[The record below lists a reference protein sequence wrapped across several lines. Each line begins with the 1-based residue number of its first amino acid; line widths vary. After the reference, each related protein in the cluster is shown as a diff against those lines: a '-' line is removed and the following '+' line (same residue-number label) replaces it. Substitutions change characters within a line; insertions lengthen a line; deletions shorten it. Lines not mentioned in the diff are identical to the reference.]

1 MANNDLSNSEN
12 ILIKTDEN
20 NLIYVDPNSV
30 LVNNEVQPRSVS
42 QERLV
47 MYVNLEADI
56 IPRTTLTSDG
66 DKNSLRSIA
75 KGTLNFLSSQVGDS
89 TDPNDRNFTTNW
101 TDAYLERTERKSKD
115 GNTTG
120 DFFQND
126 GTGQSFGIE
135 SISVQIKGANLIPQI
150 TIEFADVRGK
160 TLFDSPE
167 NSPYKSFF
175 HIPWPIFYL
184 TIKGYYGK
192 AIRYRLHLVSFSS
205 RFNANSGNFEVTTKF
220 VGSTYAY
227 MSDIPLKAVLNA
239 PYMFIRTI
247 EGSQSFNEQ
256 TGLYEKKALKSSK
269 GYQILQSVYS
279 EMKQKK
285 LIPQDLPVR
294 TLREICT
301 LASTLDKRL
310 EQQIFDEVIDPKVL
324 DGIRSY
330 REVLKNFEIKVNG
343 WKNKNLDLT
352 LYSDQFTFNSEA
364 SRGYALKSKNKLD
377 LTLVT
382 GSTNNDTL
390 EYIITTFSEL
400 LKKQQKVFNDN
411 VKSGGAGVDTKL
423 LSNSL
428 LPIDS
433 YYGILS
439 SDPTKYYIFFERI
452 ISDIQTLQKVFFEQ
466 NIKVEKEIEKKMN
479 EIIKDPQKGFGFEP
493 TVRNLFGILMANA
506 EVYVRLMK
514 DVHSDA
520 FDLAEERKIIIGKFS
535 DEFGDSIY
543 PWPEIKKT
551 TPGDKQRVIAYP
563 GEPELQSKLQSFNST
578 LWPEVSFVEE
588 FMGVSTNV
596 KDPLVEKEGGVNDLQ
611 YVFDS
616 NQDESRIKDVSQL
629 FKIQQTLPYSDRRP
643 VSFLYEIYERAL
655 QMTMVDSFNPTVLRE
670 LADIEFGM
678 IQEIVGEELDII
690 DILKNNIKSKDD
702 LLDYM
707 KKLSPYERY
716 SYYEDS
722 LPTTNYIKEAISTP
736 FKIEQYDERLT
747 GKTDTTIYEKLDNFL
762 INYTPE
768 SYRKQIFPF
777 SSNTYL
783 DYIEKDSFT
792 DDELKFEGLFRVGV
806 VGNDFISSSFD
817 RFNWIKPPYMDLSES
832 FNMFTQS
839 LFVGKN
845 VTNILNTPYFHKQL
859 YSDFSKTSSFGK
871 YAGSAYLFLNSLPYH
886 DLEDE
891 IRLTKSGTQ
900 GGTTLLPPKRMSSI
914 FREIGATHY
923 VPYHLIVKWG
933 SIYHRYKR
941 KVLDG
946 VDILTGF
953 TTSNS
958 NTTTTNIN
966 TDLFFNN
973 NETGTTFTTFTF
985 NSTNVNYLNNK
996 DVGVHPFYDAIYHQV
1011 VNDYNHYVVS
1021 SGNTSFSGN
1030 TVSQKING
1038 RVRPK
1043 ENGLNYWTQ
1052 YVDNSKFDS
1061 TDMSYTI
1068 LPSDGGNKYI
1078 NLKDEVGIEPSDF
1091 DFDKTEQLNFRLLW
1105 QDEYI
1110 DDSFSGETFFDY
1122 DEYNISLTEDIYKI
1136 SSNQKKVFDLIGTF
1150 SPQILD
1156 EFEEIFLQFSSELIN
1171 IEDPFKK
1178 FSNVKYDNFQ
1188 KLLKEIVKIEKK
1200 SDDGTEIEDIILKI
1214 KTRQKQKLV
1223 VLSEQLTKADNYL
1236 KITLGN
1242 PKELDAYVLNN
1253 YIDQTESWGSYDFP
1267 SQSGNTKYIELYVG
1281 QNPDSGITYQD
1292 FFRIS
1297 DIRLDEENVLLFRP
1311 LILIYAGYLKFN
1323 GTNTRE
1329 QFSLYLKNN
1338 IIDKK
1343 TSTIVGGTLQRT
1355 NEVGGSNN
1363 RLNLF
1368 LIQLISKFPSL
1379 KLERNDF
1386 AVNFVDGYNNRQV
1399 KVELYNSFKSFND
1412 KWVAGNSLGQR
1423 LLFEEFLFLDRANR
1437 DIGSKT
1443 YLNLTKFIDL
1453 IDSRNDNID
1462 LYSTIS
1468 TLLKGSGFDM
1478 RALPGYVNFYGTN
1491 ISNRSKIT
1499 PSKKVA
1505 ENLFGTFLDVDYEE
1519 SSPKI
1524 IIQFVGPTSKHPS
1537 DMGKDYKFN
1546 DDSFDISNRNKN
1558 PLIATLPELY
1568 DIDQLNKSNKVVAFE
1583 VSFGD
1588 QYQNIFKG
1596 VSLDQTTLKNTSE
1609 SFVVLENLARSES
1622 GAGTYNVDVSLFDY
1636 YRQASYSCDVTCMGN
1651 VMIQPT
1657 MYFYLK
1663 NIPMFRGTYW
1673 ITEVSHNIRD
1683 NNIETSFKGTRI
1695 PVAALPDPEDSFVS
1709 SYKSLLDK
1717 ITNSARAVVKKIESA
1732 NTTGTTEQT
1741 IRTDFG
1747 NFVTD
1752 MGTIQINGEQLI
1764 KTSGISQFGIPFN
1777 GYGNEKYIQ
1786 KVTYKQQNGQ
1796 EGEWFRAKVARMGL
1810 ESTIYELSDSSHMSL
1825 LSKLQNT
1832 INVNS
1837 EGQTGLKWS
1846 ELKELSNS
1854 HYYYS
1859 TKFQFSKSI
1868 TADKIITGVTE
1879 FLNPNNNKEFTLN
1892 PNYDLDRRVDT
1903 LNVSGPVN
1911 VGPFIDGYGIG
1922 LSNKLMSE
1930 LKIVEGQILYFR
1942 IK

>member
-47 MYVNLEADI
+47 MYANLEADI

-115 GNTTG
+115 GNSVG
-120 DFFQND
+120 EFYQND

-205 RFNANSGNFEVTTKF
+205 RFNASSGNFEVTTRF

-239 PYMFIRTI
+239 PYMYIRTV
-247 EGSQSFNEQ
+247 EGSQTFNEQ

-285 LIPQDLPVR
+285 LIPQDLPVK
-294 TLREICT
+294 TLREICA

-310 EQQIFDEVIDPKVL
+310 EQQIFDQVIDPEVL

-352 LYSDQFTFNSEA
+352 LYSDQFTFNSEV

-390 EYIITTFSEL
+390 EYIITTFSEQ
-400 LKKQQKVFNDN
+400 LKKHQKIFNEK

-428 LPIDS
+428 SRIDS
-433 YYGILS
+433 YYGLLS

-479 EIIKDPQKGFGFEP
+479 EIIKDPEKGFGFEP

-514 DVHSDA
+514 EVHSDA
-520 FDLAEERKIIIGKFS
+520 FDLANERKNIIGKFS

-588 FMGVSTNV
+588 FMGVATNV

-611 YVFDS
+611 YIFDS
-616 NQDESRIKDVSQL
+616 NQDESKVKDVSQL

-643 VSFLYEIYERAL
+643 LSFLYEIYERAL
-655 QMTMVDSFNPTVLRE
+655 QITTVDSFSPTVLRE
-670 LADIEFGM
+670 LAEIEFGM
-678 IQEIVGEELDII
+678 IQEIAGEELDVI
-690 DILKNNIKSKDD
+690 DILKNYIKSKDD
-702 LLDYM
+702 LIEYM
-707 KKLSPYERY
+707 LKLSPYERY
-716 SYYEDS
+716 PYYEDW
-722 LPTTNYIKEAISTP
+722 LPTTNYIKEVITTP
-736 FKIEQYDERLT
+736 FKIEQYYEGSSVKSFDLT
-747 GKTDTTIYEKLDNFL
+747 PYEKLDNFL

-768 SYRKQIFPF
+768 IYRKNIFPF
-777 SSNTYL
+777 NSNTYL
-783 DYIEKDSFT
+783 DYIEKDGFS
-792 DDELKFEGLFRVGV
+792 DDEFKFEGVFR
-806 VGNDFISSSFD
+806 VGNDFISTPFD
-817 RFNWIKPPYMDLSES
+817 RFNWIKPPYFDLSDT
-832 FNMFTQS
+832 FNMFTRS
-839 LFVGKN
+839 LRVGTN
-845 VTNILNTPYFHKQL
+845 LTNILNTPYFHKQL
-859 YSDFSKTSSFGK
+859 YSDFTKTSSFGK
-871 YAGSAYLFLNSLPYH
+871 YAGSAYLLLNSLPYY
-886 DLEDE
+886 DLKDE
-891 IRLTKSGTQ
+891 ITFSKGIDGGKS
-900 GGTTLLPPKRMSSI
+900 LHPPKRMSSI

-946 VDILTGF
+946 VDILNGF

-958 NTTTTNIN
+958 DTTTTNIN
-966 TDLFFNN
+966 TDLFFNDN
-973 NETGTTFTTFTF
+973 ATGTTFTTFTF
-985 NSTNVNYLNNK
+985 GSTNVDYLTNK
-996 DVGVHPFYDAIYHQV
+996 DVGVHPFYDAVYHQV
-1011 VNDYNHYVVS
+1011 INDYNHYVVS

-1038 RVRPK
+1038 RVRSK
-1043 ENGLNYWTQ
+1043 QNGLNYWTQ
-1052 YVDNSKFDS
+1052 YVDNSKFVS
-1061 TDMSYTI
+1061 TDMFYTI
-1068 LPSDGGNKYI
+1068 LPSDGDNLYI
-1078 NLKDEVGIEPSDF
+1078 NLKNEVSIEPSDF
-1091 DFDKTEQLNFRLLW
+1091 DFDKSEQLNFRLLW
-1105 QDEYI
+1105 DDEYI
-1110 DDSFSGETFFDY
+1110 NDSFSGKTFFDY
-1122 DEYNISLTEDIYKI
+1122 DEYNISLTDDLYKI
-1136 SSNQKKVFDLIGTF
+1136 SSNQKKVFDLIATF

-1214 KTRQKQKLV
+1214 KSRQKQKLV
-1223 VLSEQLTKADNYL
+1223 VLSEELTKADNYL

-1242 PKELDAYVLNN
+1242 PKELDPYVLNN
-1253 YIDQTESWGSYDFP
+1253 YTGQTESWGSYDFP

-1281 QNPDSGITYQD
+1281 QNPDTGITYQD
-1292 FFRIS
+1292 FFSIS
-1297 DIRLDEENVLLFRP
+1297 NIRLDEENVLLFRP
-1311 LILIYAGYLKFN
+1311 LILIYAGYLKD
-1323 GTNTRE
+1323 GGVNTRDA
-1329 QFSLYLKNN
+1329 FSVYLQDN

-1343 TSTIVGGTLQRT
+1343 TSANESGGT
-1355 NEVGGSNN
+1355 NN

-1368 LIQLISKFPSL
+1368 LTKLIPMFSSL
-1379 KLERNDF
+1379 KLERNDL

-1443 YLNLTKFIDL
+1443 YLNLSKFIGL

-1524 IIQFVGPTSKHPS
+1524 IVQFVGPSSNHPA

-1558 PLIATLPELY
+1558 PLISTLPELY

-1717 ITNSARAVVKKIESA
+1717 ITNSARAIVKKAADNTNS
-1732 NTTGTTEQT
+1732 TTGTTEQT

-1752 MGTIQINGEQLI
+1752 MGKTQINGEELI
-1764 KTSGISQFGIPFN
+1764 NTSGISQFGIPFN

-1786 KVTYKQQNGQ
+1786 KVTYRQQNGQ
-1796 EGEWFRAKVARMGL
+1796 QGEWFRAKVARMGL
-1810 ESTIYELSDSSHMSL
+1810 ESTIYELSDSTHMSL

-1846 ELKELSNS
+1846 ELKDLSNS
-1854 HYYYS
+1854 HYFYS

-1879 FLNPNNNKEFTLN
+1879 FLNPNNNKQYTLN

-1930 LKIVEGQILYFR
+1930 LKISEGEILYFR